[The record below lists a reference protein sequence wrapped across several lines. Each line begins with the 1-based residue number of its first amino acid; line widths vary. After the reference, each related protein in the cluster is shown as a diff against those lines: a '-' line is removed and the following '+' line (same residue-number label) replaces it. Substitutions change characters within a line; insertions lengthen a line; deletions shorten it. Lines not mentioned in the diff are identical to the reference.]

1 MNTPPAPL
9 FDARPA
15 PSRRHFLAKA
25 LAVGGSG
32 FLLANMKAW
41 GMDIASTRDA
51 PPLMEGSGKGKT
63 VVILGAGLAGMTAA
77 YEMSK
82 LGYTCKVIEARAFAG
97 GRCQTAR
104 TGTVLEELGG
114 EKQVCGFDKGQYI
127 NFGPWRIPFNHRS
140 TLHYTS
146 SFGVPLEL
154 FNNDNDAAYVY
165 NDNAAGALRGKRL
178 RQFEVKADMRG
189 YVDELLAKGLQSGAM
204 DSQVNGADK
213 QLLID
218 YLVNEGYLSKKDLR
232 YRGTEGRGFKTN
244 PGAGVSPGP
253 GVPSDPLGFSDLLQS
268 KLGHIYHSV
277 HEFTQQS
284 TMLQPVGGMDAI
296 AKAFEKR
303 VGKMIRYNT
312 EVVSLR
318 NHSDRVEVG
327 IKDLKTGAT
336 SIVKGDFC
344 LCTLPLSVL
353 RQVDSDFSP
362 KFKAAM
368 QGAAYAPV
376 CKIGLQMG
384 RRFWEED
391 DGIYGGH
398 VFTDTKGI
406 NLISLPS
413 SNWQGKKGTLLG
425 FYSFAGDAAEL
436 SALSLKE
443 RAAYAV
449 AAGEKIFPGQ
459 YQKNFESAFSVAW
472 HRVKYN
478 LGGWAEWSEEARE
491 KAYPI
496 LVEGE
501 QRTLLAGEH
510 MSYLGGWQAGA
521 IESSWQQMARIHQ
534 RLSAQGATA

>member
-1 MNTPPAPL
+1 MSTPASPL
-9 FDARPA
+9 IDLQSA
-15 PSRRHFLAKA
+15 PSRRHFLARA

-41 GMDIASTRDA
+41 GMDLASTRDA
-51 PPLMEGSGKGKT
+51 PPVLAGSGKGKT

-114 EKQVCGFDKGQYI
+114 EKQVCGFAPGQYI

-165 NDNAAGALRGKRL
+165 NDNAAGALRGRRL
-178 RQFEVKADMRG
+178 RQYEVKADTRG

-204 DSQVNGADK
+204 DQQVGAADK

-218 YLVNEGYLSKKDLR
+218 YLVNEGYLSRKDLR
-232 YRGTEGRGFKTN
+232 YRGTEGRGFKVN
-244 PGAGVSPGP
+244 PGAGISPGA

-296 AKAFEKR
+296 ARAFEKR

-312 EVVSLR
+312 EVLSLR
-318 NHSDRVEVG
+318 NHSDGVDVG
-327 IKDLKTGAT
+327 VRDARTGAT
-336 SIVKGDFC
+336 SVVKGDFC

-353 RQVDSDFSP
+353 RQVDTDFSP
-362 KFKAAM
+362 AFKTAM
-368 QGAAYAPV
+368 MGAAYAPV

-398 VFTDTKGI
+398 VYTDTKGI

-413 SNWQGKKGTLLG
+413 SNWQGRKGTLLG
-425 FYSFAGDAAEL
+425 CYSFAGDAAEF

-443 RAAYAV
+443 RADYAL

-459 YQKNFESAFSVAW
+459 YRKNVESAFSVAW

-478 LGGWAEWSEEARE
+478 LGGWAEWSEEARA
-491 KAYPI
+491 KAYPV

-521 IESSWQQMARIHQ
+521 IESAWQQMARIHQ
-534 RLSAQGATA
+534 RLSAQGAAA

>member
-1 MNTPPAPL
+1 MQPAQTTPT
-9 FDARPA
+9 
-15 PSRRHFLAKA
+15 RRHFLAKA

-41 GMDIASTRDA
+41 GMDLASTRDA
-51 PPLMEGSGKGKT
+51 PPPMEGSGKGKT

-104 TGTVLEELGG
+104 SGSVLEELGG
-114 EKQVCGFDKGQYI
+114 EKQVCNFDRGQYI

-165 NDNAAGALRGKRL
+165 NDNANGALRGKRL

-189 YVDELLAKGLQSGAM
+189 YVDELLAKGVQSGAM
-204 DSQVNGADK
+204 DQHVGAADK

-218 YLVNEGYLSKKDLR
+218 YLVSEGYLSRKDLS
-232 YRGTEGRGFKTN
+232 YRGTEGRGFKVN

-268 KLGHIYHSV
+268 RLGHIYHSV

-303 VGKMIRYNT
+303 VGKMIRYST
-312 EVVSLR
+312 EVLSLR
-318 NHSDRVEVG
+318 NHSDGVEVG
-327 IKDLKTGAT
+327 VRDVKTGAT
-336 SIVKGDFC
+336 SVVKGDFC

-353 RQVDSDFSP
+353 RQVDTDFSP
-362 KFKAAM
+362 KFKTAM

-398 VFTDTKGI
+398 VYTDTKGI

-436 SALSLKE
+436 SGLSLKE
-443 RAAYAV
+443 RTAYAL

-459 YQKNFESAFSVAW
+459 YTKHFESAFSVAW

-478 LGGWAEWSEEARE
+478 LGGWAEWNEEARAQ
-491 KAYPI
+491 AYPI

-510 MSYLGGWQAGA
+510 MSHLGGWQAGA

-534 RLSAQGATA
+534 RLSAQGAAA

>member
-9 FDARPA
+9 FDVRPA

-204 DSQVNGADK
+204 DSQVKGADK

-218 YLVNEGYLSKKDLR
+218 YLINEGYLSKKDLR

-296 AKAFEKR
+296 AKAFERR

-327 IKDLKTGAT
+327 VKDLKTGAT

-534 RLSAQGATA
+534 RLSAQGAAA